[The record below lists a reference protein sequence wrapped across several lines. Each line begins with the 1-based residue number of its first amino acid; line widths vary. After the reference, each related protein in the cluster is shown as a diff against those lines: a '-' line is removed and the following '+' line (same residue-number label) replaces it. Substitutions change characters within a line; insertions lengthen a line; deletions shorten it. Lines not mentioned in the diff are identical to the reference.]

1 MRCLILSKLRKR
13 HLEVFTIEN
22 LGKTM
27 QLEGV
32 GSIKNQLPKA
42 ATFSRGKEKGLR
54 YATGSFEPVIP

>member
-1 MRCLILSKLRKR
+1 
-13 HLEVFTIEN
+13 
-22 LGKTM
+22 M

-54 YATGSFEPVIP
+54 YATGSFEPLIA